1 MMIPSLL
8 LALQSA
14 PITGTDLTT
23 GGIVGAVLLAFKL
36 WDNHSTK
43 KRAQTSVSNGSQH
56 NGELKAIRDTM
67 TLRFDTLDGRVED
80 LKKDLGREL
89 GEVKDRVGGLE
100 KRERDRLE
108 RAVGVPDRRSAS

>member
-1 MMIPSLL
+1 MMIPSFL
-8 LALQSA
+8 LALQAA
-14 PITGTDLTT
+14 PSISSSDLTA
-23 GGIVGAVLLAFKL
+23 GGIVGAVLVAFKL
-36 WDNHSTK
+36 WDRHSSK
-43 KRAQTSVSNGSQH
+43 KATSSNGTQH
-56 NGELKAIRDTM
+56 NGELRAIRDTM

-108 RAVGVPDRRSAS
+108 RAVGAPDRRSAS